1 MYQELKDVWAEM
13 TGETGVFSVTDIE
26 VRGETLKSYALAPNS
41 LRDVWLMSAQFAER
55 DYLIFED
62 ERWTY
67 AEAMAETA
75 SIANWM
81 HANGIGHGDRVALA
95 MRNYPEWML
104 TYWALTSIGIGVVG
118 MNAWWVT
125 DELDYGLADSAP
137 KAYICDQE
145 RLNSLLPIRDKFPDM
160 KVIGVRLPEPVEGV
174 IDYAE
179 LKNTGGEMPDVAI
192 DGDDD
197 ACIFYTS
204 GTTGRPKGAQLTHR
218 GCVLNIMNVAF
229 MNLCTATALARANGT
244 EDQLPAPGEG
254 PIIQTL
260 VTTPLFHVT
269 ANNCVVQPATLNG
282 GKIIHMYKWDAGE
295 ALKLI
300 EREKLTG
307 ISGVPVMS
315 REIIS
320 HPDFDKY
327 DTSSLTALGGGGAQ
341 LQPDLVGK
349 IDKALPNGR
358 AATGYG
364 MTETCG
370 IITAVSAD
378 YFIDKPESCGPIVPT
393 LESKVIDADGNDLP
407 AGSLG
412 ELCVKGGNVIK
423 GYLNREEA
431 TAESIQQGWLRT
443 GDIARIDEEG
453 FVYIVDRAKDM
464 VLRGGENIYCAE
476 VESAVF
482 KHDGVAECTVF
493 GVEDDR
499 LGEEVGIAIVQAD
512 GVSLSDD
519 EIRDHCAKLLAK
531 FKIPRYIWLRSEP
544 LPRNASGKFLK
555 RELRDSLDPADAV

>member
-13 TGETGVFSVTDIE
+13 TGETGMFAITDVE
-26 VRGETLKSYALAPNS
+26 VRGETLKTFALAPNS
-41 LRDVWLMSAQFAER
+41 LRDVWMMSAGFAER
-55 DYLIFED
+55 DYIIYED

-67 AEAMAETA
+67 GDAHVETA
-75 SIANWM
+75 GIANWM
-81 HANGIGHGDRVALA
+81 HENNIKHGDRVALA

-104 TYWALTSIGIGVVG
+104 TYWALTSVGIGVVG
-118 MNAWWVT
+118 VNAWWVT
-125 DELDYGLADSAP
+125 DELDYGLTDSAP
-137 KAYICDQE
+137 KAIICDQE
-145 RLNSLLPIRDKFPDM
+145 RLKNLMPIRDKFPDM
-160 KVIGVRLPEPVEGV
+160 KIIGVRLPEPVEGV
-174 IDYAE
+174 VDYAE
-179 LKNTGGEMPDVAI
+179 LKNFGGEMPDVTL

-229 MNLCTATALARANGT
+229 MNLCATTALARVDGT

-254 PIIQTL
+254 PIGKTL

-269 ANNCVVQPATLNG
+269 ANNCVVQPTTLMG
-282 GKIIHMYKWDAGE
+282 GQIIHMYKWDAGE

-300 EREKLTG
+300 EREKITG

-315 REIIS
+315 REIIA

-327 DTSSLTALGGGGAQ
+327 DTTSLTALGGGGAQ

-349 IDKALPNGR
+349 IDKALENGKP
-358 AATGYG
+358 ATGYG

-370 IITAVSAD
+370 IITAVSSQ
-378 YFIDKPESCGPIVPT
+378 YFIDRPESCGPIVPT
-393 LESKVIDADGNDLP
+393 LEAKVIDADGNDL
-407 AGSLG
+407 AQGELG

-443 GDIARIDEEG
+443 GDIARMDEDG

-493 GVEDDR
+493 GVEDER
-499 LGEEVGIAIVQAD
+499 LGEEVGIAIVQAE
-512 GVSLSDD
+512 GVELTAD
-519 EIRDHCAKLLAK
+519 EIREHCAKLLAK
-531 FKIPRYIWLRSEP
+531 FKIPRYIWLRNDP

-555 RELRDSLDPADAV
+555 RELRDSLDPADAA